1 VSAVTGD
8 GLVRLK
14 RHMLATLAAARAL
27 EPVAEGA

>member
-1 VSAVTGD
+1 VTGD

-14 RHMLATLAAARAL
+14 RRLLATLAAARAF